1 MRRRQ
6 KAIIRRN
13 LAIAGEVRGFAKT
26 TIDSSVDRFRR
37 DRNVV
42 DRVFKVEMIAIASS
56 MLELDRLVIIDS
68 STNLIESWS
77 GFRGQEKR

>member
-1 MRRRQ
+1 MQ
-6 KAIIRRN
+6 KAIVRHN
-13 LAIAGEVRGFAKT
+13 LAIAGEVRVFAKT
-26 TIDSSVDRFRR
+26 KIDSSDDRFRR
-37 DRNVV
+37 DRKVV
-42 DRVFKVEMIAIASS
+42 DRVLKVEMIAITSS

>member
-1 MRRRQ
+1 M
-6 KAIIRRN
+6 AIIRHN

-37 DRNVV
+37 DRKVV
-42 DRVFKVEMIAIASS
+42 DRVFKVEMIAITSS
-56 MLELDRLVIIDS
+56 MLKLDSLDIIDN

>member
-1 MRRRQ
+1 
-6 KAIIRRN
+6 
-13 LAIAGEVRGFAKT
+13 
-26 TIDSSVDRFRR
+26 
-37 DRNVV
+37 VV
-42 DRVFKVEMIAIASS
+42 DRVLKVEMIAITSS